1 MGAVFIITKFKTES
15 PTVIKNGKRKRP
27 APNRHGSKI
36 KSAAS
41 QKNSGVVAAPT
52 GVAEIVQEEVCIVP
66 APPVCLLPVCSYAHL
81 TAYCGILPTRSPILP
96 ERDLTPSSS
105 ARGAT
110 LAVLASFVSR
120 ILPGQE
126 YSIVTAIAA
135 GGAYCNAPSLIP
147 QGQKRKMFLMAEKFL
162 KLFFDIETATRL
174 FTVGWRCV
182 IAVRQTG
189 ICQPNCFLISAF
201 TLSKSLQVKIGI
213 SRLISSML
221 LSHHL
226 NLSSNSIS
234 SSSKRF

>member
-15 PTVIKNGKRKRP
+15 PAVRKTAKEKRS
-27 APNRHGSKI
+27 APNQYGSKF
-36 KSAAS
+36 KSAAF

-66 APPVCLLPVCSYAHL
+66 APPVCLLPVCSYARL
-81 TAYCGILPTRSPILP
+81 TAYFGILPTRSPILP

-135 GGAYCNAPSLIP
+135 GVAYCNAPPLIP
-147 QGQKRKMFLMAEKFL
+147 QGQKRKMFPIAKKFL
-162 KLFFDIETATRL
+162 KIFFDTEKGGCCHPP
-174 FTVGWRCV
+174 F
-182 IAVRQTG
+182 
-189 ICQPNCFLISAF
+189 
-201 TLSKSLQVKIGI
+201 
-213 SRLISSML
+213 
-221 LSHHL
+221 
-226 NLSSNSIS
+226 SIS
-234 SSSKRF
+234 VHYISFL

>member
-1 MGAVFIITKFKTES
+1 MIFAHKRLCAVLSVGGTKVPHECYHRHTWRIRQCYAAIFCMMIISFRYAYGISFLITKFKTES

-27 APNRHGSKI
+27 APNRHGSKF

-52 GVAEIVQEEVCIVP
+52 GVAETVQEEVCIVP
-66 APPVCLLPVCSYAHL
+66 APPVCLLPVCSYARL
-81 TAYCGILPTRSPILP
+81 TAYFGILSTRLPILP

-135 GGAYCNAPSLIP
+135 RGTYCNAPPLIP

-162 KLFFDIETATRL
+162 KLFFDTEKGGYCHPP
-174 FTVGWRCV
+174 FS
-182 IAVRQTG
+182 
-189 ICQPNCFLISAF
+189 ISAHY
-201 TLSKSLQVKIGI
+201 I
-213 SRLISSML
+213 SFL
-221 LSHHL
+221 
-226 NLSSNSIS
+226 
-234 SSSKRF
+234 